1 MNIERLT
8 PAIGALVSDIDL
20 NQSLNE
26 QQTQVLQ
33 QALIDNQVLFFRNQ
47 FLKPEQQ
54 RDLARLFGDL
64 HIHPIYPSHPEVEEV
79 MVLDSHQQDLR
90 DNELWH
96 TDVTFIETP
105 PLGCVLSAQKVPQF
119 GGDTLWASSIAA
131 YDDLSEPI
139 KALLDNLTAQN
150 DIRKS
155 FPAERYALT
164 EEAAA
169 RFEEAKRKHPPQTH
183 PVVRTHP
190 VSGKKGLF
198 VSEGFTTRINELSD
212 AESDALLALLFK
224 HSQQPRYQVRWHWQA
239 GDVAIWD
246 NRSTQHFA
254 NFDYGNAHRVM
265 HRATVLGDKPYNTA
279 K

>member
-8 PAIGALVSDIDL
+8 PAIGAIISDIDL
-20 NQSLNE
+20 NQGLDAE
-26 QQTQVLQ
+26 QAA
-33 QALIDNQVLFFRNQ
+33 ALHDALVAHQVLFLRHQ
-47 FLKPEQQ
+47 FLEPEQQ
-54 RDLARLFGDL
+54 RDLAKLFGDL
-64 HIHPIYPSHPEVEEV
+64 HIHPIYPSHPEVKEV
-79 MVLDSHQQDLR
+79 MVLDSHKQDLR

-131 YDDLSEPI
+131 YNDLSEPI
-139 KALLDNLTAQN
+139 KLLLDGLSAQN
-150 DIRKS
+150 DIAKS
-155 FPAERYALT
+155 FPAERFGASD
-164 EEAAA
+164 EEAA
-169 RFEEAKRKHPPQTH
+169 RLSKAKKDHPPQNH

-198 VSEGFTTRINELSD
+198 VSEGFTTRINELSQ
-212 AESDALLALLFK
+212 AESDALLRLLFA
-224 HSQQPRYQVRWHWQA
+224 HGQQPRYNVRWHWQA

-246 NRSTQHFA
+246 NRSTQHYA

-265 HRATVLGDKPYNTA
+265 HRATILGDKPV
-279 K
+279 